1 MKFKT
6 TTMIFMGDIWKPR
19 AQWDSRYLWKPLAMG
34 VRPFVELG
42 FNPIDRPRLA
52 DGSPACGTITSN
64 NAVRRGA
71 GSQRN
76 CTRPPWR
83 ETRKL
88 SAPPQPASFFWKER
102 WNGAPPPHS
111 TAIVLI

>member
-52 DGSPACGTITSN
+52 DGSPAFGTITSP

-76 CTRPPWR
+76 CARPPWPCN
-83 ETRKL
+83 RKL
-88 SAPPQPASFFWKER
+88 FTPTQPASLFWKDRLNRESR
-102 WNGAPPPHS
+102 PHS